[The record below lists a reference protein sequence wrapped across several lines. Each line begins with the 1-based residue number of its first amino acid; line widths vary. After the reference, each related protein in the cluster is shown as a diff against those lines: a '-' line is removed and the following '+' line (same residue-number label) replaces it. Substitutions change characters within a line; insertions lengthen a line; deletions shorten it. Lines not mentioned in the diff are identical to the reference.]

1 MIDDRVES
9 CYKKPC
15 QGLQILCSYHRKSS
29 PKPRGNWNL
38 RLAKGEGSFHLN
50 VLTWWLIEVFH
61 SYQVKAFQI
70 QLFPFQNHFYYWVMN
85 HGFSEFKLEASSPFF
100 VLLIILDKKYISYKP
115 LNGIEDMSLC
125 ICGVCICILCVCESF
140 TCYLINI
147 KITLE

>member
-1 MIDDRVES
+1 MWKKVMGQWTGPQNALDPQQTWTISLCLNKDVKIMIDDRVES

-61 SYQVKAFQI
+61 S
-70 QLFPFQNHFYYWVMN
+70 
-85 HGFSEFKLEASSPFF
+85 
-100 VLLIILDKKYISYKP
+100 
-115 LNGIEDMSLC
+115 
-125 ICGVCICILCVCESF
+125 
-140 TCYLINI
+140 
-147 KITLE
+147 